1 MTRFRLLGW
10 RDWLMALLCYFCAL
24 ALCAS
29 PFIPYTFDSLGKLY
43 VGIAALG
50 TPLAVIGIW
59 LNHLA
64 EKSSKKS

>member
-1 MTRFRLLGW
+1 
-10 RDWLMALLCYFCAL
+10 MALLCYFCAL